1 MLMKPIKQ
9 PNSKQ
14 PNKFQAFANKLGPL
28 VYNGLI
34 KRGYTKRS
42 TYDNVMSQ
50 LAFESTYGTSP
61 LALRAHNYGG
71 YGYNG
76 KDYNVYKDDAAF
88 IDAYLNDMA
97 GKYKKALN
105 ADTVADYAKELK
117 RIGYFE
123 APLDQ
128 YTKNLIGMQS
138 VRKAAAVHYGQPI
151 VQQKPALAA
160 VQLPKNFVPQ
170 ETAQTIEESA
180 QNAFKQPVLPP
191 VGRGPEPEVEVPQE
205 QSSPFIF
212 QHSIDLPP
220 IEQTMGA
227 LLNDQPLVNT
237 PGFKNGKDSEY
248 YSYMDKL
255 AQRMSKEWNMSEDE
269 ALTQMLNDN
278 TYNYKA
284 FYDNNKKMAIKSLS
298 DPSGTHFNDV
308 GKTMYHPT
316 FSNESIY
323 SGKVSDYNPL
333 GLIGG
338 QWVGYNKYIPS
349 ADQLN
354 RYFNYNRTRSYMNN
368 NGDRGVKIVMPKHKK
383 VNLPGYKGG
392 KDDESL
398 RYFARGAQ
406 NAGLVGQDQSGNNYN
421 VDWDTVQRRGNKI
434 YAVVSNGKNKGL
446 SDITQAT
453 TNIGQYESPFIL
465 DDVLVTAPKLQKST
479 SKQKEIDTSNIQPR
493 MLQNTSS
500 PTYAKDQAKAKT
512 GDIDKVVLGTLG
524 LGLAPIA
531 AQAAPAALAPGGAFW
546 SNPMTQ
552 GIAASSLGAQ
562 AVNTASNAIM
572 HKDWSTA
579 MSDAIQNSTGY
590 RPSEYITE
598 FTNPGTWLGMGG
610 AKLDISGNP
619 IQQIKDIYQLG
630 KAASDYPV
638 RYIQNKINL
647 NKIGN
652 KLIQRIDNTNL
663 PNEIINDAS
672 KQYSTESKDVLYD
685 TILNMPNYSG
695 TDGKFNTNYT
705 QAPKLSR
712 PITDRQVQAF
722 NGDFDLI
729 DKDGNINMRAAVRL
743 NRKLKD
749 NGIFYKRKFNKDTI
763 IDDFKKAYEM
773 SKQFPIP
780 DDSTRKQFVEAS
792 VIGSLFGVNKHN
804 NINIDLPKD
813 DFKYIFNNEFDNNV
827 IEAAFQENGLGI
839 INKSP
844 LERAVYL
851 TRNAD
856 SDYNSTIF
864 KYPFL
869 HYPSKDGIK
878 PLNVSDDIPLRQQL
892 RDYINPYLR
901 TNGMDPIPLDSDYN
915 TASKILDDRINQR
928 SRFLRGVMDYKGNVR
943 VKDEYYHLLD
953 DNVNSEYGDNSVK
966 SRLEYAATHI
976 PTVATNG
983 GRVGLYE
990 EFSNPK
996 NGASDKVNDGLYI
1009 SSSKNIA
1016 DNFSAPRRF
1025 DPDDSA
1031 IFTLQIP
1038 TSHRDEPNLIKR
1050 LALSDFDVYNN
1061 NSQYGGGSI
1070 GVKNMYYDPFRLQ
1083 TGKSLDSV
1091 LKQKA
1096 KEIGIPLV
1104 QRNEEIFD
1112 FDLNPE
1118 LGYFTKGHYNQ
1129 VKPLIDADNILK
1141 DKGINFRIL
1150 SDKFYNDK
1158 GLSVQNYKSRK
1169 ALAEDIDYVNKLVD
1183 DLHYV
1188 DPFTKKTVRLESYD
1202 DSRFI
1207 GILNQFITSKD
1218 NSIRKFG
1225 FMIRDAI
1232 LKKDF
1237 DKYEQLISS
1246 KKMFDSIINEKLK
1259 TLKTTYK
1266 VSDQIKRFKKDPA
1279 VLKQIMDEY
1288 GAIPRYQM
1296 DGFGEHDLFL
1306 NNGKTSAKSKI
1317 ASEGYLLGK
1326 RGEKVVDVEDV
1337 QYIHKGISRREIQQR
1352 NNGNIDRQD
1361 QTENLSM
1368 KNLRNVILPVLGLG
1382 ALKKK
1387 NKK

>member
-9 PNSKQ
+9 PSSKQ

-76 KDYNVYKDDAAF
+76 KDYNVYKNDAAF

-151 VQQKPALAA
+151 VQQKPALMA
-160 VQLPKNFVPQ
+160 VQLPKTFVPQ
-170 ETAQTIEESA
+170 ETAQTMKESA

-191 VGRGPEPEVEVPQE
+191 VGRGPEPEIEVPQE
-205 QSSPFIF
+205 QTSPFIF

-220 IEQTMGA
+220 IEQAMGA
-227 LLNDQPLVNT
+227 LLNDQP
-237 PGFKNGKDSEY
+237 
-248 YSYMDKL
+248 M
-255 AQRMSKEWNMSEDE
+255 
-269 ALTQMLNDN
+269 
-278 TYNYKA
+278 
-284 FYDNNKKMAIKSLS
+284 
-298 DPSGTHFNDV
+298 
-308 GKTMYHPT
+308 
-316 FSNESIY
+316 
-323 SGKVSDYNPL
+323 
-333 GLIGG
+333 
-338 QWVGYNKYIPS
+338 
-349 ADQLN
+349 
-354 RYFNYNRTRSYMNN
+354 
-368 NGDRGVKIVMPKHKK
+368 

-398 RYFARGAQ
+398 RYFAKGAK
-406 NAGLVGQDQSGNNYN
+406 NAGFVGQDQSGNNYN

-453 TNIGQYESPFIL
+453 TDVGQYESPFIL
-465 DDVLVTAPKLQKST
+465 DDVLVTAPRLQKNT
-479 SKQKEIDTSNIQPR
+479 SKPKGIDTSNVQPR

-512 GDIDKVVLGTLG
+512 GDIDKVMLGTLG
-524 LGLAPIA
+524 LGIAPIA

-562 AVNTASNAIM
+562 AVNTASNAVM

-598 FTNPGTWLGMGG
+598 FTNPGAWLGMGG
-610 AKLDISGNP
+610 AKLNISGNP

-672 KQYSTESKDVLYD
+672 KQYSTESKDVLDD

-722 NGDFDLI
+722 NGDFNLTDNN
-729 DKDGNINMRAAVRL
+729 GNLNMRALVRL
-743 NRKLKD
+743 NKKLKD
-749 NGIFYKRKFNKDTI
+749 NGIFYKKQFNKDDI
-763 IDDFKKAYEM
+763 VDDFKKAYEM

-780 DDSTRKQFVEAS
+780 DESTRKQFVEAS
-792 VIGSLFGVNKHN
+792 VLGSLFGQNKYN
-804 NINIDLPKD
+804 NRNIGLPKIDFKD
-813 DFKYIFNNEFDNNV
+813 DFKEIFKNEFNDNV
-827 IEAAFQENGLGI
+827 IEAAFQQDGNGI

-851 TRNAD
+851 IRKAEN
-856 SDYNSTIF
+856 DYNNTIF
-864 KYPFL
+864 KYPYL
-869 HYPSKDGIK
+869 HYPSKDLIK
-878 PLNVSDDIPLRQQL
+878 PLNVSDYIPLRQQL
-892 RDYINPYLR
+892 RDHINPYLR

-928 SRFLRGVMDYKGNVR
+928 SRFLRGVMDYKGNAR

-976 PTVATNG
+976 PTVATDG

-996 NGASDKVNDGLYI
+996 NGASYKVNDGLYI

-1118 LGYFTKGHYNQ
+1118 LGYFTEDHYNQ

-1188 DPFTKKTVRLESYD
+1188 DPFTKKTVRLESYND
-1202 DSRFI
+1202 PRFI

-1225 FMIRDAI
+1225 FMIRDAV

-1288 GAIPRYQM
+1288 GVIPRYQM

-1326 RGEKVVDVEDV
+1326 RGEKVVDVEDA

>member
-9 PNSKQ
+9 PSSKQ

-76 KDYNVYKDDAAF
+76 KDYNVYKNDAAF

-128 YTKNLIGMQS
+128 YTKNLAGMQS

-151 VQQKPALAA
+151 VQQKPALMA
-160 VQLPKNFVPQ
+160 VQQPKTFIPQ
-170 ETAQTIEESA
+170 ETAQAIEESA

-191 VGRGPEPEVEVPQE
+191 VGRGPQPQVEVPQ
-205 QSSPFIF
+205 QQGSPFIF
-212 QHSIDLPP
+212 EHSIDLPP

-227 LLNDQPLVNT
+227 VLNDQP
-237 PGFKNGKDSEY
+237 
-248 YSYMDKL
+248 M
-255 AQRMSKEWNMSEDE
+255 
-269 ALTQMLNDN
+269 
-278 TYNYKA
+278 
-284 FYDNNKKMAIKSLS
+284 
-298 DPSGTHFNDV
+298 
-308 GKTMYHPT
+308 
-316 FSNESIY
+316 
-323 SGKVSDYNPL
+323 
-333 GLIGG
+333 
-338 QWVGYNKYIPS
+338 
-349 ADQLN
+349 
-354 RYFNYNRTRSYMNN
+354 
-368 NGDRGVKIVMPKHKK
+368 

-398 RYFARGAQ
+398 RYFAKGAK
-406 NAGLVGQDQSGNNYN
+406 NAGFIGQDQSGNNYN

-453 TNIGQYESPFIL
+453 TDVGQYESPFIL
-465 DDVLVTAPKLQKST
+465 DDVLVTAPRLQKNT
-479 SKQKEIDTSNIQPR
+479 SKPKGIDTSNVQPR

-512 GDIDKVVLGTLG
+512 GDIDKVMLGTLG
-524 LGLAPIA
+524 LGIAPIA

-546 SNPMTQ
+546 SSPITQ

-562 AVNTASNAIM
+562 AVNTASNVVM

-598 FTNPGTWLGMGG
+598 FTNPGAWLGMGG
-610 AKLDISGNP
+610 AKLNISGNP
-619 IQQIKDIYQLG
+619 IQQIKDIYNLG
-630 KAASDYPV
+630 KAASNYTGKYV
-638 RYIQNKINL
+638 QNKINL
-647 NKIGN
+647 NKVGN
-652 KLIQRIDNTNL
+652 KLMQNIDNTTL
-663 PNEIINDAS
+663 PNEFINDAS
-672 KQYSTESKDVLYD
+672 KQYSTESKD
-685 TILNMPNYSG
+685 ILDDAISNIPNYSG
-695 TDGKFNTNYT
+695 SDGKFNTNYT

-712 PITDRQVQAF
+712 SITDRQVQAF
-722 NGDFDLI
+722 NGDFNLTDNN
-729 DKDGNINMRAAVRL
+729 GNLNMRALVRL
-743 NRKLKD
+743 NKKLKD
-749 NGIFYKRKFNKDTI
+749 NGIFYKKQFNKDDI
-763 IDDFKKAYEM
+763 VDDFKKAYEM

-792 VIGSLFGVNKHN
+792 VLGSLFGQNKYN
-804 NINIDLPKD
+804 NRNISLPKIDFKD
-813 DFKYIFNNEFDNNV
+813 DFKEIFKNEFNDNV
-827 IEAAFQENGLGI
+827 IEAAFQQDGNGI

-851 TRNAD
+851 TRHANN
-856 SDYNSTIF
+856 DYNNTIF
-864 KYPFL
+864 KYPYL
-869 HYPSKDGIK
+869 HYPSKDGVK
-878 PLNVSDDIPLRQQL
+878 PLIVSDNIPLRKQL
-892 RDYINPYLR
+892 RDHINPYLR
-901 TNGMDPIPLDSDYN
+901 TNGMEAIPLDSDYD
-915 TASKILDDRINQR
+915 TASKMLDDRINQR
-928 SRFLRGVMDYKGNVR
+928 SRFLRGVIDYKGNVR
-943 VKDEYYHLLD
+943 VGDEYQQLLD
-953 DNVNSEYGDNSVK
+953 DKVISQYGDNDVK

-976 PTVATNG
+976 PPVATNG

-990 EFSNPK
+990 EYMNPK
-996 NGASDKVNDGLYI
+996 NGANSKINDGLYI

-1016 DNFSAPRRF
+1016 DNFSAPRVS

-1038 TSHRDEPNLIKR
+1038 TGHRDEPNLIKR

-1061 NSQYGGGSI
+1061 YGMNKGGSI

-1096 KEIGIPLV
+1096 QEAGIPLV
-1104 QRNEEIFD
+1104 ERNEEMFD

-1118 LGYFTKGHYNQ
+1118 LGYFTKGHYDQ
-1129 VKPLIDADNILK
+1129 VKPLIDADNMLK

-1169 ALAEDIDYVNKLVD
+1169 ALAEDINYVNKLVD

-1188 DPFTKKTVRLESYD
+1188 DPFTKKTVRLENYND
-1202 DSRFI
+1202 PKFI

-1218 NSIRKFG
+1218 NSVKKFG
-1225 FMIRDAI
+1225 HAIKDAI

-1237 DKYEQLISS
+1237 DKYKQLISS
-1246 KKMFDSIINEKLK
+1246 KKMFDSIINEKLG

-1266 VSDQIKRFKKDPA
+1266 VSDKFKRLKNDPD
-1279 VLKQIMDEY
+1279 VLKQIMDQY

-1306 NNGKTSAKSKI
+1306 NNGKTSAKSNI

-1326 RGEKVVDVEDV
+1326 RGQKVVDVEDV
-1337 QYIHKGISRREIQQR
+1337 QYIHKGVSRKQIQQR

-1368 KNLRNVILPVLGLG
+1368 KNLRNIILPVLGLG

>member
-9 PNSKQ
+9 PSSKQ

-76 KDYNVYKDDAAF
+76 KDYNVYKNDAAF

-128 YTKNLIGMQS
+128 YTKNLAGMQS

-151 VQQKPALAA
+151 VQQKPALMA
-160 VQLPKNFVPQ
+160 VQQPKTFIPQ
-170 ETAQTIEESA
+170 ETAQAIEESA

-191 VGRGPEPEVEVPQE
+191 VGRGPQQQVEVPQ
-205 QSSPFIF
+205 QQGSPFIF
-212 QHSIDLPP
+212 EHSMDLPT

-227 LLNDQPLVNT
+227 VLNDQP
-237 PGFKNGKDSEY
+237 
-248 YSYMDKL
+248 
-255 AQRMSKEWNMSEDE
+255 
-269 ALTQMLNDN
+269 
-278 TYNYKA
+278 
-284 FYDNNKKMAIKSLS
+284 I
-298 DPSGTHFNDV
+298 
-308 GKTMYHPT
+308 
-316 FSNESIY
+316 
-323 SGKVSDYNPL
+323 
-333 GLIGG
+333 
-338 QWVGYNKYIPS
+338 
-349 ADQLN
+349 
-354 RYFNYNRTRSYMNN
+354 
-368 NGDRGVKIVMPKHKK
+368 

-398 RYFARGAQ
+398 RYFAKGAK
-406 NAGLVGQDQSGNNYN
+406 NAGFIGQDQSGNNYN
-421 VDWDTVQRRGNKI
+421 IDWDTVQRRGNKI

-453 TNIGQYESPFIL
+453 TDVGQYESPFIL
-465 DDVLVTAPKLQKST
+465 DDVLVTAPRLQKNT
-479 SKQKEIDTSNIQPR
+479 SKPKGIDTSNVQPR

-512 GDIDKVVLGTLG
+512 GDIDKVMLGTLG

-546 SNPMTQ
+546 SSPITQ

-562 AVNTASNAIM
+562 AVNTASNAVM

-590 RPSEYITE
+590 RPSEYLTE
-598 FTNPGTWLGMGG
+598 FTNPGAWLGMGG
-610 AKLDISGNP
+610 AKLNISGNP
-619 IQQIKDIYQLG
+619 IQQIKDIYNLG
-630 KAASDYPV
+630 KAASNYTGKYV
-638 RYIQNKINL
+638 QNKINL
-647 NKIGN
+647 NKVGN
-652 KLIQRIDNTNL
+652 KLMQNIDNTTL
-663 PNEIINDAS
+663 PNELINDAS
-672 KQYSTESKDVLYD
+672 KQYSAESKDILDD
-685 TILNMPNYSG
+685 TISNIPNYSG
-695 TDGKFNTNYT
+695 SDGKFNTNYT

-722 NGDFDLI
+722 NGDFNLI
-729 DKDGNINMRAAVRL
+729 DNNGNLNMRALVRL
-743 NRKLKD
+743 NKKLKD
-749 NGIFYKRKFNKDTI
+749 NGIFYKKQFNKDDI
-763 IDDFKKAYEM
+763 VDDFKKAYEM

-780 DDSTRKQFVEAS
+780 DKSTRKQFVEAS
-792 VIGSLFGVNKHN
+792 VLESLFGQNKYN
-804 NINIDLPKD
+804 SRNIRLPKIDFKD
-813 DFKYIFNNEFDNNV
+813 DFKEIFNNEFDDNV
-827 IEAAFQENGLGI
+827 IEAAFQQDGDGI

-851 TRNAD
+851 TRHANN
-856 SDYNSTIF
+856 DYNNTIF
-864 KYPFL
+864 KYPYL
-869 HYPSKDGIK
+869 HYPSKDGVK
-878 PLNVSDDIPLRQQL
+878 PLIVSDNIPLRKQL
-892 RDYINPYLR
+892 RDHINPYLR
-901 TNGMDPIPLDSDYN
+901 TNGMEAIPLDSDYD
-915 TASKILDDRINQR
+915 TASKMLDDRINQR
-928 SRFLRGVMDYKGNVR
+928 SRFLRGVIDYKGNAR
-943 VKDEYYHLLD
+943 VGDEYQQLLD
-953 DNVNSEYGDNSVK
+953 DKVISQYGDNDVK

-976 PTVATNG
+976 PPVATNG

-990 EFSNPK
+990 EYINPK
-996 NGASDKVNDGLYI
+996 NGANSKVNDGLYI
-1009 SSSKNIA
+1009 SSSKHIA
-1016 DNFSAPRRF
+1016 DNFSAPRGS

-1038 TSHRDEPNLIKR
+1038 TGHRDEPNLIKR

-1061 NSQYGGGSI
+1061 YGMNKGGSI

-1091 LKQKA
+1091 LKHKA
-1096 KEIGIPLV
+1096 QEAGIPLV
-1104 QRNEEIFD
+1104 ERNEEMFD

-1118 LGYFTKGHYNQ
+1118 LGYFTKDHYDQ

-1188 DPFTKKTVRLESYD
+1188 DPFTKKTVRLESYND
-1202 DSRFI
+1202 PRFI

-1225 FMIRDAI
+1225 FMIRDAV

-1246 KKMFDSIINEKLK
+1246 KKMFDSIINEKLG

-1266 VSDQIKRFKKDPA
+1266 VSDKFKRLKNDPA
-1279 VLKQIMDEY
+1279 VLKQIMDQY

-1306 NNGKTSAKSKI
+1306 NNGKTSAKSNI

-1326 RGEKVVDVEDV
+1326 RGQKVVDVEDV
-1337 QYIHKGISRREIQQR
+1337 QYIHKGVSRKQIQQR

>member
-9 PNSKQ
+9 PSSKQ

-28 VYNGLI
+28 VYNGLV

-76 KDYNVYKDDAAF
+76 KDYNVYKNDAAF

-151 VQQKPALAA
+151 VQQKPALMA
-160 VQLPKNFVPQ
+160 VQLPKTFVPQ

-191 VGRGPEPEVEVPQE
+191 VGRGPEPEIEVPQE
-205 QSSPFIF
+205 QTSPFIF

-220 IEQTMGA
+220 IEQAMGA
-227 LLNDQPLVNT
+227 LLNDQP
-237 PGFKNGKDSEY
+237 
-248 YSYMDKL
+248 M
-255 AQRMSKEWNMSEDE
+255 
-269 ALTQMLNDN
+269 
-278 TYNYKA
+278 
-284 FYDNNKKMAIKSLS
+284 
-298 DPSGTHFNDV
+298 
-308 GKTMYHPT
+308 
-316 FSNESIY
+316 
-323 SGKVSDYNPL
+323 
-333 GLIGG
+333 
-338 QWVGYNKYIPS
+338 
-349 ADQLN
+349 
-354 RYFNYNRTRSYMNN
+354 
-368 NGDRGVKIVMPKHKK
+368 

-398 RYFARGAQ
+398 RYFAKGAK
-406 NAGLVGQDQSGNNYN
+406 NAGFVGQDQSGNNYN

-453 TNIGQYESPFIL
+453 TDVGQYESPFIL
-465 DDVLVTAPKLQKST
+465 DDVLVTAPRLQKNT
-479 SKQKEIDTSNIQPR
+479 SKPKRIDTSNVQPR

-512 GDIDKVVLGTLG
+512 GDIDKVMLGTLG
-524 LGLAPIA
+524 LGIAPIA

-562 AVNTASNAIM
+562 AVNTASNAVM

-598 FTNPGTWLGMGG
+598 FTNPGAWLGMGG
-610 AKLDISGNP
+610 AKLNISGNP
-619 IQQIKDIYQLG
+619 IQQVKDIYQLG
-630 KAASDYPV
+630 KVASDYPV

-672 KQYSTESKDVLYD
+672 KQYSTESKDVLDD

-722 NGDFDLI
+722 NGDFNLTDNN
-729 DKDGNINMRAAVRL
+729 GNLNMRALVRL
-743 NRKLKD
+743 NKKLKD
-749 NGIFYKRKFNKDTI
+749 NGIFYKKQFNKDDI
-763 IDDFKKAYEM
+763 VDDFKKAYEM

-780 DDSTRKQFVEAS
+780 DESTRKQFVEAS
-792 VIGSLFGVNKHN
+792 VLGSLFGQNKYN
-804 NINIDLPKD
+804 NRNISLPKIDFKD
-813 DFKYIFNNEFDNNV
+813 DFKEIFKNEFNDNV
-827 IEAAFQENGLGI
+827 IEAAFQQDGNGI

-851 TRNAD
+851 TRKAEN
-856 SDYNSTIF
+856 DYNNTIF
-864 KYPFL
+864 KYPYL

-892 RDYINPYLR
+892 RDHINPYLR

-915 TASKILDDRINQR
+915 TASKILDDMINQR
-928 SRFLRGVMDYKGNVR
+928 SRFLRGVMDYKGNAR

-976 PTVATNG
+976 PTVATDG

-1083 TGKSLDSV
+1083 TGKSLDSI

-1112 FDLNPE
+1112 FNLNPE
-1118 LGYFTKGHYNQ
+1118 LGYFTEGHYNQ

-1188 DPFTKKTVRLESYD
+1188 DPFTKKTVRLESYND
-1202 DSRFI
+1202 PRFI

-1225 FMIRDAI
+1225 FMIRDAV

-1352 NNGNIDRQD
+1352 NNSNIDRQY

>member
-9 PNSKQ
+9 PSSKQ

-76 KDYNVYKDDAAF
+76 KDYNVYKNDAAF

-128 YTKNLIGMQS
+128 YTKNLAGMQS

-151 VQQKPALAA
+151 VQQKPALMA
-160 VQLPKNFVPQ
+160 VQQPKTFIPQ
-170 ETAQTIEESA
+170 ETAQAIEESA

-191 VGRGPEPEVEVPQE
+191 VGRGPQPQVEVPQ
-205 QSSPFIF
+205 QQGSPFIF
-212 QHSIDLPP
+212 EHSIDLPP

-227 LLNDQPLVNT
+227 VLNDQP
-237 PGFKNGKDSEY
+237 
-248 YSYMDKL
+248 M
-255 AQRMSKEWNMSEDE
+255 
-269 ALTQMLNDN
+269 
-278 TYNYKA
+278 
-284 FYDNNKKMAIKSLS
+284 
-298 DPSGTHFNDV
+298 
-308 GKTMYHPT
+308 
-316 FSNESIY
+316 
-323 SGKVSDYNPL
+323 
-333 GLIGG
+333 
-338 QWVGYNKYIPS
+338 
-349 ADQLN
+349 
-354 RYFNYNRTRSYMNN
+354 
-368 NGDRGVKIVMPKHKK
+368 

-398 RYFARGAQ
+398 RYFAKGAK
-406 NAGLVGQDQSGNNYN
+406 NAGFVGQDQSGNNYK

-453 TNIGQYESPFIL
+453 TDVGQYESPFIL
-465 DDVLVTAPKLQKST
+465 DDVLVTAPRLQKNT
-479 SKQKEIDTSNIQPR
+479 YKPKGIDTSNVQPR

-512 GDIDKVVLGTLG
+512 GDIDKVMLGTLG

-531 AQAAPAALAPGGAFW
+531 AQAAPVALAPGGAFW
-546 SNPMTQ
+546 SSPITQ

-562 AVNTASNAIM
+562 AVNTASNAVM

-590 RPSEYITE
+590 RPSEYLTE
-598 FTNPGTWLGMGG
+598 FTNPGAWLGMGG
-610 AKLDISGNP
+610 AKLNISGNP
-619 IQQIKDIYQLG
+619 IQQIKDIYNLG
-630 KAASDYPV
+630 KAASNYTGK
-638 RYIQNKINL
+638 YIQNKINL
-647 NKIGN
+647 NKVGN
-652 KLIQRIDNTNL
+652 KLMQNIDNTTL
-663 PNEIINDAS
+663 PNELINDAS
-672 KQYSTESKDVLYD
+672 KQYSTESKDILDD
-685 TILNMPNYSG
+685 TISNIPNYSG
-695 TDGKFNTNYT
+695 SDGKFNTNYT

-712 PITDRQVQAF
+712 PITDRQVQTF
-722 NGDFDLI
+722 NGDFNLI
-729 DKDGNINMRAAVRL
+729 DNNGNLNMRALVRL
-743 NRKLKD
+743 NKKLKD
-749 NGIFYKRKFNKDTI
+749 NGIFYKKQFNKDDI
-763 IDDFKKAYEM
+763 VDDFKKAYEM

-792 VIGSLFGVNKHN
+792 VLGSLFGQNKYN
-804 NINIDLPKD
+804 NRNISLPKIDFKD
-813 DFKYIFNNEFDNNV
+813 DFKEIFKNEFNDNV
-827 IEAAFQENGLGI
+827 IEAAFQQDGDGI

-851 TRNAD
+851 TRHANN
-856 SDYNSTIF
+856 DYNNTIF
-864 KYPFL
+864 KYPYL
-869 HYPSKDGIK
+869 HYPSKDGVK
-878 PLNVSDDIPLRQQL
+878 PLIVSDNIPLRKQL
-892 RDYINPYLR
+892 RDHINPYLR
-901 TNGMDPIPLDSDYN
+901 TNGMEAIPLDSDYD
-915 TASKILDDRINQR
+915 TASKMLDDRINQR
-928 SRFLRGVMDYKGNVR
+928 SRFLRGVIDYKGNAR
-943 VKDEYYHLLD
+943 VEDKYQQLLD
-953 DNVNSEYGDNSVK
+953 DKVISQYGDNDVK

-976 PTVATNG
+976 PPVETNG

-990 EFSNPK
+990 EYMNPK
-996 NGASDKVNDGLYI
+996 NGANSKVNDGLYI
-1009 SSSKNIA
+1009 SSSKHIA
-1016 DNFSAPRRF
+1016 DNFSAPRGS

-1038 TSHRDEPNLIKR
+1038 TGHRDEPNLIKR

-1061 NSQYGGGSI
+1061 YGMNKGGSI

-1096 KEIGIPLV
+1096 QEAGIPLV
-1104 QRNEEIFD
+1104 ERNEEMFD

-1118 LGYFTKGHYNQ
+1118 LGYFTKGHYDQ

-1188 DPFTKKTVRLESYD
+1188 DPFTKKTVRLESYND
-1202 DSRFI
+1202 PRFI

-1225 FMIRDAI
+1225 FMIRDAV

-1246 KKMFDSIINEKLK
+1246 KKMFDSIINEKLG

-1266 VSDQIKRFKKDPA
+1266 VSDKFKRLKNDPA
-1279 VLKQIMDEY
+1279 VLKQIMDQY

-1306 NNGKTSAKSKI
+1306 NNGKTSAKSNI

-1326 RGEKVVDVEDV
+1326 RGQKVVDVEDV
-1337 QYIHKGISRREIQQR
+1337 QHIHKGVSRKEIQQR

>member
-9 PNSKQ
+9 PSSKQ

-76 KDYNVYKDDAAF
+76 KDYNVYKNDAAF

-128 YTKNLIGMQS
+128 YTKNLAGMQS

-151 VQQKPALAA
+151 VQQKPALMA
-160 VQLPKNFVPQ
+160 VQQPKTFIPQ
-170 ETAQTIEESA
+170 ETAQAIEESA

-191 VGRGPEPEVEVPQE
+191 VGRGPQPQVEVPQ
-205 QSSPFIF
+205 QQGSPFIF
-212 QHSIDLPP
+212 EHSIDLPP
-220 IEQTMGA
+220 IEQTIGVV
-227 LLNDQPLVNT
+227 LNDQ
-237 PGFKNGKDSEY
+237 S
-248 YSYMDKL
+248 M
-255 AQRMSKEWNMSEDE
+255 
-269 ALTQMLNDN
+269 
-278 TYNYKA
+278 
-284 FYDNNKKMAIKSLS
+284 
-298 DPSGTHFNDV
+298 
-308 GKTMYHPT
+308 
-316 FSNESIY
+316 
-323 SGKVSDYNPL
+323 
-333 GLIGG
+333 
-338 QWVGYNKYIPS
+338 
-349 ADQLN
+349 
-354 RYFNYNRTRSYMNN
+354 
-368 NGDRGVKIVMPKHKK
+368 
-383 VNLPGYKGG
+383 VNLPGYKLG

-398 RYFARGAQ
+398 RYFAKGAK
-406 NAGLVGQDQSGNNYN
+406 NAGFVGQDQSGNNYN

-434 YAVVSNGKNKGL
+434 YAVVSDGKNKGL

-453 TNIGQYESPFIL
+453 TNVGQYESPFIL
-465 DDVLVTAPKLQKST
+465 DDVLVTAPRLQKNT
-479 SKQKEIDTSNIQPR
+479 SKPKLIDTSNVQPR

-512 GDIDKVVLGTLG
+512 GDIDKVMLGTLG

-546 SNPMTQ
+546 SSPITQ

-562 AVNTASNAIM
+562 AVNTASNAVM

-590 RPSEYITE
+590 RPSEYLTE
-598 FTNPGTWLGMGG
+598 FTNPGAWLGMGG
-610 AKLDISGNP
+610 AKLNISGNP
-619 IQQIKDIYQLG
+619 IQQIKDIYNLG
-630 KAASDYPV
+630 KAASNYTGKYV
-638 RYIQNKINL
+638 QNKINL
-647 NKIGN
+647 NKVGN
-652 KLIQRIDNTNL
+652 KLMQNIDNTTL
-663 PNEIINDAS
+663 PNELINDAS
-672 KQYSTESKDVLYD
+672 KQYSTESKDILD
-685 TILNMPNYSG
+685 DAILNTPNYSG
-695 TDGKFNTNYT
+695 SDGKFNTSYT

-722 NGDFDLI
+722 NGDFNLI
-729 DKDGNINMRAAVRL
+729 DNNGNLNMRALVRL
-743 NRKLKD
+743 NKKLKD
-749 NGIFYKRKFNKDTI
+749 NGIFYKKQFNKDDI
-763 IDDFKKAYEM
+763 VYDFKKAYEM

-780 DDSTRKQFVEAS
+780 DGSTRKQFVQAS
-792 VIGSLFGVNKHN
+792 VLGSLFGENKYN
-804 NINIDLPKD
+804 ALNISLPKIDFKD
-813 DFKYIFNNEFDNNV
+813 DFKEIFKNEFNDNV
-827 IEAAFQENGLGI
+827 IEAAFQQDGDGI

-851 TRNAD
+851 TRHAD
-856 SDYNSTIF
+856 NDYNNTIF
-864 KYPFL
+864 KYPYL
-869 HYPSKDGIK
+869 HYPSKDGVK
-878 PLNVSDDIPLRQQL
+878 PLNISDYIPLRKQL
-892 RDYINPYLR
+892 RDHINPYLR
-901 TNGMDPIPLDSDYN
+901 TNGMEAIPLDSDYD
-915 TASKILDDRINQR
+915 TASKMLDDRINQR
-928 SRFLRGVMDYKGNVR
+928 SRFLRGVIDYKGNAR
-943 VKDEYYHLLD
+943 VGDKYQQLLD
-953 DNVNSEYGDNSVK
+953 DKVISQYGDNDVK

-976 PTVATNG
+976 PPVATNG

-990 EFSNPK
+990 EYMNPK
-996 NGASDKVNDGLYI
+996 NGANSKVNDGLYI
-1009 SSSKNIA
+1009 SSSKHIA
-1016 DNFSAPRRF
+1016 DNFSAPRGS

-1038 TSHRDEPNLIKR
+1038 TGHRDEPNLIKR
-1050 LALSDFDVYNN
+1050 LALSDFDAYNN
-1061 NSQYGGGSI
+1061 YGMNKGGSI

-1096 KEIGIPLV
+1096 QEAGIPLV
-1104 QRNEEIFD
+1104 ERNEEMFD

-1118 LGYFTKGHYNQ
+1118 LGYFTKGHYDQ

-1169 ALAEDIDYVNKLVD
+1169 ALAEDINYVNKLVD
-1183 DLHYV
+1183 DLHFV
-1188 DPFTKKTVRLESYD
+1188 DPFTKETVRLESYND
-1202 DSRFI
+1202 PRFI

-1225 FMIRDAI
+1225 FMIRDAV

-1246 KKMFDSIINEKLK
+1246 KKMFDSIINEKLG

-1266 VSDQIKRFKKDPA
+1266 VSDKFKRLKNDPA
-1279 VLKQIMDEY
+1279 VLKQIMDQY

-1306 NNGKTSAKSKI
+1306 NNGKTSAKSNI

-1326 RGEKVVDVEDV
+1326 RGQKVVDVEDV
-1337 QYIHKGISRREIQQR
+1337 QYIHKGVSRKQIQQR

>member
-9 PNSKQ
+9 PSSKQ

-76 KDYNVYKDDAAF
+76 KDYNIYKNDAAF

-128 YTKNLIGMQS
+128 YTKNLAGMQS

-151 VQQKPALAA
+151 VQQKPTLMA
-160 VQLPKNFVPQ
+160 VQQPKTFIPQ
-170 ETAQTIEESA
+170 ETAQAIEESA

-191 VGRGPEPEVEVPQE
+191 VGRGPQPQVEVPQ
-205 QSSPFIF
+205 QQGSPFIF
-212 QHSIDLPP
+212 EHSMDLPP

-227 LLNDQPLVNT
+227 VLNDQP
-237 PGFKNGKDSEY
+237 
-248 YSYMDKL
+248 M
-255 AQRMSKEWNMSEDE
+255 
-269 ALTQMLNDN
+269 
-278 TYNYKA
+278 
-284 FYDNNKKMAIKSLS
+284 
-298 DPSGTHFNDV
+298 
-308 GKTMYHPT
+308 
-316 FSNESIY
+316 
-323 SGKVSDYNPL
+323 
-333 GLIGG
+333 
-338 QWVGYNKYIPS
+338 
-349 ADQLN
+349 
-354 RYFNYNRTRSYMNN
+354 
-368 NGDRGVKIVMPKHKK
+368 

-398 RYFARGAQ
+398 RYFAKGAK
-406 NAGLVGQDQSGNNYN
+406 NAGFVGQDQSGNNYN

-453 TNIGQYESPFIL
+453 TDVGQYESPFIL
-465 DDVLVTAPKLQKST
+465 DDVLVTAPRLQKNT
-479 SKQKEIDTSNIQPR
+479 SKPKGIDTSNVQPR

-500 PTYAKDQAKAKT
+500 PTYAKDQTKAKT
-512 GDIDKVVLGTLG
+512 GDIDKVMLGTLG

-546 SNPMTQ
+546 SSPITQ

-562 AVNTASNAIM
+562 AVNTASNAVM

-590 RPSEYITE
+590 RPSEYLTE
-598 FTNPGTWLGMGG
+598 FTNPGAWLGMGG
-610 AKLDISGNP
+610 AKLNISGNP
-619 IQQIKDIYQLG
+619 IQQIKDIYNLG
-630 KAASDYPV
+630 KAASNYTG
-638 RYIQNKINL
+638 RYVQNKINL
-647 NKIGN
+647 NKVGN
-652 KLIQRIDNTNL
+652 KLMQNIDNTTL
-663 PNEIINDAS
+663 PNEFINDAS
-672 KQYSTESKDVLYD
+672 KQYSTESKDILDD
-685 TILNMPNYSG
+685 TISNIPNYSG
-695 TDGKFNTNYT
+695 SDGKFNTNYT

-722 NGDFDLI
+722 NGDFNLTDNN
-729 DKDGNINMRAAVRL
+729 GNLNMRALVRL
-743 NRKLKD
+743 NKKLKD
-749 NGIFYKRKFNKDTI
+749 NGIFYKKQFNKDDI
-763 IDDFKKAYEM
+763 VDDFKKAYEM

-780 DDSTRKQFVEAS
+780 DESTRKQFVEAS
-792 VIGSLFGVNKHN
+792 VLGSLFGENKYN
-804 NINIDLPKD
+804 ARNIALPKIDFKD
-813 DFKYIFNNEFDNNV
+813 DFKEIFKNEFNDNV
-827 IEAAFQENGLGI
+827 IEAAFQQDGDGI

-851 TRNAD
+851 TRHAD
-856 SDYNSTIF
+856 NDYNNTIF
-864 KYPFL
+864 KYPYL
-869 HYPSKDGIK
+869 HYPSKDGVK
-878 PLNVSDDIPLRQQL
+878 PLIVSDNIPLRKQL
-892 RDYINPYLR
+892 RDHINPYLR
-901 TNGMDPIPLDSDYN
+901 TNGMEAIPLDSDYD
-915 TASKILDDRINQR
+915 TASKMLDDRINQR
-928 SRFLRGVMDYKGNVR
+928 SRFLRGVIDYKGNAR
-943 VKDEYYHLLD
+943 VGDKYQQLLD
-953 DNVNSEYGDNSVK
+953 DKVISQYGDNDVK

-976 PTVATNG
+976 PPVATNG

-990 EFSNPK
+990 EYMNPK
-996 NGASDKVNDGLYI
+996 NGANSKINDGLYI

-1016 DNFSAPRRF
+1016 DNFSAPRGS

-1038 TSHRDEPNLIKR
+1038 TGHRDEPNLIKR

-1061 NSQYGGGSI
+1061 YGMNKGGSI

-1091 LKQKA
+1091 LKQRA
-1096 KEIGIPLV
+1096 QEAGIPLV
-1104 QRNEEIFD
+1104 ERNEEMFD

-1118 LGYFTKGHYNQ
+1118 LGYFTKGHYDQ

-1183 DLHYV
+1183 DIHYV
-1188 DPFTKKTVRLESYD
+1188 DPFTKETVRLESYND
-1202 DSRFI
+1202 PRFI

-1225 FMIRDAI
+1225 FMIRDAV

-1237 DKYEQLISS
+1237 DKYEQLVSS
-1246 KKMFDSIINEKLK
+1246 KKMFDSIINEKLG

-1266 VSDQIKRFKKDPA
+1266 VSDKFKRLKNDPA
-1279 VLKQIMDEY
+1279 VLKQIMDQY

-1306 NNGKTSAKSKI
+1306 NNGKTSAKSNI

-1326 RGEKVVDVEDV
+1326 RGQKVVDVEDV
-1337 QYIHKGISRREIQQR
+1337 QHIHKGVSRKQIQQR

>member
-9 PNSKQ
+9 PSSKQ

-61 LALRAHNYGG
+61 LAIRAHNYGG

-76 KDYNVYKDDAAF
+76 KDYNVYKNDAAF

-128 YTKNLIGMQS
+128 YTKNLAGMQS
-138 VRKAAAVHYGQPI
+138 VRKAAAVHYSQPI
-151 VQQKPALAA
+151 VQQKPALMA
-160 VQLPKNFVPQ
+160 VQQPKTFIPQ
-170 ETAQTIEESA
+170 ETAQAIEESA

-191 VGRGPEPEVEVPQE
+191 VGRGPQPQVEVPQ
-205 QSSPFIF
+205 QQGSPFIF
-212 QHSIDLPP
+212 EHSMDLPP

-227 LLNDQPLVNT
+227 VLNDQP
-237 PGFKNGKDSEY
+237 
-248 YSYMDKL
+248 M
-255 AQRMSKEWNMSEDE
+255 
-269 ALTQMLNDN
+269 
-278 TYNYKA
+278 
-284 FYDNNKKMAIKSLS
+284 
-298 DPSGTHFNDV
+298 
-308 GKTMYHPT
+308 
-316 FSNESIY
+316 
-323 SGKVSDYNPL
+323 
-333 GLIGG
+333 
-338 QWVGYNKYIPS
+338 
-349 ADQLN
+349 
-354 RYFNYNRTRSYMNN
+354 
-368 NGDRGVKIVMPKHKK
+368 

-398 RYFARGAQ
+398 RYFAKGAK
-406 NAGLVGQDQSGNNYN
+406 NAGFVGQDQSGNNYN

-453 TNIGQYESPFIL
+453 TDVGQYESPFIL
-465 DDVLVTAPKLQKST
+465 DDVLVTAPRLQKNT
-479 SKQKEIDTSNIQPR
+479 SKPKGIDTSNVQPR

-512 GDIDKVVLGTLG
+512 GDIDKVMLGTLG

-546 SNPMTQ
+546 SSQITQ
-552 GIAASSLGAQ
+552 GVAASSLGAQ
-562 AVNTASNAIM
+562 AVNTASNAVM

-590 RPSEYITE
+590 RPSEYLTE
-598 FTNPGTWLGMGG
+598 FTNPGAWLGMGG
-610 AKLDISGNP
+610 AKLNISGNP
-619 IQQIKDIYQLG
+619 IQQIKDIYNLG
-630 KAASDYPV
+630 KAASNYTGKYV
-638 RYIQNKINL
+638 QNKINL
-647 NKIGN
+647 NKVGN
-652 KLIQRIDNTNL
+652 KLMQNIDNTTL
-663 PNEIINDAS
+663 PNEFINDAS
-672 KQYSTESKDVLYD
+672 KQYSTESKDILDD
-685 TILNMPNYSG
+685 TISNIPNYSG
-695 TDGKFNTNYT
+695 SDGKFNTNYT

-722 NGDFDLI
+722 NGDFNLTDNN
-729 DKDGNINMRAAVRL
+729 GNLNMRALVRL
-743 NRKLKD
+743 NKKLKD
-749 NGIFYKRKFNKDTI
+749 NGIFYKKQFNKDDI
-763 IDDFKKAYEM
+763 VDDFKKAYEM

-780 DDSTRKQFVEAS
+780 DGSTRKQFVQAS
-792 VIGSLFGVNKHN
+792 VLGSLFGENKYN
-804 NINIDLPKD
+804 ARNIALPKIDFKD
-813 DFKYIFNNEFDNNV
+813 DFKEIFKNEFNDNV
-827 IEAAFQENGLGI
+827 IEAAFQQDGDGI

-851 TRNAD
+851 TRHANN
-856 SDYNSTIF
+856 DYNNTIF
-864 KYPFL
+864 KYPYL
-869 HYPSKDGIK
+869 HYPSKDGVK
-878 PLNVSDDIPLRQQL
+878 PLIVSDNIPLRKQL
-892 RDYINPYLR
+892 RDHINPYLR
-901 TNGMDPIPLDSDYN
+901 TNGMEAIPLDSDYN
-915 TASKILDDRINQR
+915 TASKMLDDRINQR
-928 SRFLRGVMDYKGNVR
+928 SRFLRGVIDYKGNAR
-943 VKDEYYHLLD
+943 VGDKYQQLLD
-953 DNVNSEYGDNSVK
+953 DIVISQYGDNDVK

-976 PTVATNG
+976 PQVATNG

-990 EFSNPK
+990 EYMNPK
-996 NGASDKVNDGLYI
+996 NGANSKVNDGLYI
-1009 SSSKNIA
+1009 SSSKHIA
-1016 DNFSAPRRF
+1016 DNFSAPRGS

-1038 TSHRDEPNLIKR
+1038 TGHRDEPNLIKR

-1061 NSQYGGGSI
+1061 YGMNKGGSI

-1096 KEIGIPLV
+1096 QEAGIPLV
-1104 QRNEEIFD
+1104 ERNEEMFD

-1118 LGYFTKGHYNQ
+1118 LGYFTKGHYDQ

-1183 DLHYV
+1183 DLHFV
-1188 DPFTKKTVRLESYD
+1188 DHFTKKTVRLENYND
-1202 DSRFI
+1202 PRFI

-1218 NSIRKFG
+1218 NSVRKFG
-1225 FMIRDAI
+1225 YMIRDAV
-1232 LKKDF
+1232 LKNDF

-1246 KKMFDSIINEKLK
+1246 KKMFDSIINEKLG

-1266 VSDQIKRFKKDPA
+1266 VSDKFKRLKNDPA
-1279 VLKQIMDEY
+1279 VLKQIMDQY

-1306 NNGKTSAKSKI
+1306 NNGKTSAKSNI

-1326 RGEKVVDVEDV
+1326 RGQKVVDVEDV
-1337 QYIHKGISRREIQQR
+1337 QYIHKGVSRKQIQQR

>member
-9 PNSKQ
+9 PSSKQ

-76 KDYNVYKDDAAF
+76 KDYNVYKNDAAF

-151 VQQKPALAA
+151 VQQKPALMA
-160 VQLPKNFVPQ
+160 VQQPKTFIPQ
-170 ETAQTIEESA
+170 ETTQAIEESA

-191 VGRGPEPEVEVPQE
+191 VGRGPQPQVEVPQ
-205 QSSPFIF
+205 QQGSPFIF
-212 QHSIDLPP
+212 EHSMDLPP

-227 LLNDQPLVNT
+227 VLNDQP
-237 PGFKNGKDSEY
+237 
-248 YSYMDKL
+248 M
-255 AQRMSKEWNMSEDE
+255 
-269 ALTQMLNDN
+269 
-278 TYNYKA
+278 
-284 FYDNNKKMAIKSLS
+284 
-298 DPSGTHFNDV
+298 
-308 GKTMYHPT
+308 
-316 FSNESIY
+316 
-323 SGKVSDYNPL
+323 
-333 GLIGG
+333 
-338 QWVGYNKYIPS
+338 
-349 ADQLN
+349 
-354 RYFNYNRTRSYMNN
+354 
-368 NGDRGVKIVMPKHKK
+368 

-398 RYFARGAQ
+398 RYFAKGAK
-406 NAGLVGQDQSGNNYN
+406 NAGFVGQDQSGNNYN
-421 VDWDTVQRRGNKI
+421 IDWDTVQRRGNKI

-453 TNIGQYESPFIL
+453 TDVGQYESPFIL
-465 DDVLVTAPKLQKST
+465 DDVLVTAPRLQKNT
-479 SKQKEIDTSNIQPR
+479 SKPKGIDTSNVQPR

-512 GDIDKVVLGTLG
+512 GDIDKVMLGTLG

-546 SNPMTQ
+546 SSPITQ

-562 AVNTASNAIM
+562 AVNTASNVVM

-598 FTNPGTWLGMGG
+598 FTNPGAWLGMGG
-610 AKLDISGNP
+610 AKLNISGNP
-619 IQQIKDIYQLG
+619 IQQIKDIYNLG
-630 KAASDYPV
+630 KAASNYTG
-638 RYIQNKINL
+638 RYVQNKINL
-647 NKIGN
+647 NKVGN
-652 KLIQRIDNTNL
+652 KLMQNIDNTTL
-663 PNEIINDAS
+663 PNELINDAS
-672 KQYSTESKDVLYD
+672 KQYSTESKDILDD
-685 TILNMPNYSG
+685 TISNIPNYSG
-695 TDGKFNTNYT
+695 SDGKFNTNYT

-722 NGDFDLI
+722 NGDFNLTDNN
-729 DKDGNINMRAAVRL
+729 GNLNMRALVRL
-743 NRKLKD
+743 NKKLKD
-749 NGIFYKRKFNKDTI
+749 NGIFYKRQFNKDDI
-763 IDDFKKAYEM
+763 VDDFKKAYEM

-792 VIGSLFGVNKHN
+792 VLGSLLGVNKYN
-804 NINIDLPKD
+804 NININLPKD
-813 DFKYIFNNEFDNNV
+813 DFKYIFNNEFDDNV

-851 TRNAD
+851 TRRAD
-856 SDYNSTIF
+856 NDYNNTIF
-864 KYPFL
+864 KYPYL

-878 PLNVSDDIPLRQQL
+878 PLNVSDDIPLRKQL
-892 RDYINPYLR
+892 RDHINPYLR
-901 TNGMDPIPLDSDYN
+901 TNGMEAIPLDSDYD
-915 TASKILDDRINQR
+915 TASKMLDDRIKQR
-928 SRFLRGVMDYKGNVR
+928 SRFLRGVMDYNGNMR
-943 VKDEYYHLLD
+943 VEDEHQQLLD
-953 DNVNSEYGDNSVK
+953 DNVKSEYGDNSVK

-976 PTVATNG
+976 PPVMTKG
-983 GRVGLYE
+983 GRVGLYKYDGV
-990 EFSNPK
+990 SK
-996 NGASDKVNDGLYI
+996 NGAFHKDNDGLYI

-1016 DNFSAPRRF
+1016 DNFSAPREG

-1038 TSHRDEPNLIKR
+1038 TGHRDESNLIKR
-1050 LALSDFDVYNN
+1050 LALSDFDTYDNEYVDPRFI
-1061 NSQYGGGSI
+1061 GSI
-1070 GVKNMYYDPFRLQ
+1070 GTKNMYYDPFRLQ
-1083 TGKSLDSV
+1083 TGKSLGSIV
-1091 LKQKA
+1091 KQKA
-1096 KEIGIPLV
+1096 KEAGIPIV
-1104 QRNEEIFD
+1104 EKD
-1112 FDLNPE
+1112 VYDLNFDINPD
-1118 LGYFTKGHYNQ
+1118 LGYFNKDHYEEIEQ
-1129 VKPLIDADNILK
+1129 LVKADNLLK
-1141 DKGINFRIL
+1141 EKGINFRIL
-1150 SDKFYNDK
+1150 SDRFYNDN
-1158 GLSVQNYKSRK
+1158 GLTIQKYPERRE
-1169 ALAEDIDYVNKLVD
+1169 LAQQINFVNTLNNDKLI
-1183 DLHYV
+1183 
-1188 DPFTKKTVRLESYD
+1188 KTHF
-1202 DSRFI
+1202 DSIIKRNGGI
-1207 GILNQFITSKD
+1207 GDFEISQLLGDFLSSKD
-1218 NSIRKFG
+1218 NSVKKFG
-1225 FMIRDAI
+1225 HAIKDAI

-1237 DKYEQLISS
+1237 DKYKQLISS
-1246 KKMFDSIINEKLK
+1246 KKMFDSIINEKLGK
-1259 TLKTTYK
+1259 LKTKYK
-1266 VSDQIKRFKKDPA
+1266 VSREFRRFSKNPT

-1306 NNGKTSAKSKI
+1306 NNGKKSAKSKI

-1337 QYIHKGISRREIQQR
+1337 QHIHKGTSRREIQQR
-1352 NNGNIDRQD
+1352 NGGNVDRQD

>member
-9 PNSKQ
+9 PSSKQ

-76 KDYNVYKDDAAF
+76 KDYNVYKNDAAF

-128 YTKNLIGMQS
+128 YTKNLAGMQS

-151 VQQKPALAA
+151 VQQKPALMA
-160 VQLPKNFVPQ
+160 VQQPKTFIPQ
-170 ETAQTIEESA
+170 ETAQAIEESA

-191 VGRGPEPEVEVPQE
+191 VGRGPQPQSETPQE
-205 QSSPFIF
+205 QGSPFIF

-227 LLNDQPLVNT
+227 VLNDQP
-237 PGFKNGKDSEY
+237 
-248 YSYMDKL
+248 M
-255 AQRMSKEWNMSEDE
+255 
-269 ALTQMLNDN
+269 
-278 TYNYKA
+278 
-284 FYDNNKKMAIKSLS
+284 
-298 DPSGTHFNDV
+298 
-308 GKTMYHPT
+308 
-316 FSNESIY
+316 
-323 SGKVSDYNPL
+323 
-333 GLIGG
+333 
-338 QWVGYNKYIPS
+338 
-349 ADQLN
+349 
-354 RYFNYNRTRSYMNN
+354 
-368 NGDRGVKIVMPKHKK
+368 

-398 RYFARGAQ
+398 RYFAKGAK
-406 NAGLVGQDQSGNNYN
+406 NAGFVGQDQSGNNYN

-453 TNIGQYESPFIL
+453 TDVGQYESPFIL
-465 DDVLVTAPKLQKST
+465 DDVLVTAPRLQKNK
-479 SKQKEIDTSNIQPR
+479 SKLKGIDTSNVQPR

-512 GDIDKVVLGTLG
+512 GDIDNVMLGTLG

-531 AQAAPAALAPGGAFW
+531 AQAAPAALAPGGSFW
-546 SNPMTQ
+546 SSPITQ
-552 GIAASSLGAQ
+552 GIAASTLGAQ
-562 AVNTASNAIM
+562 AVNTASNAVM

-590 RPSEYITE
+590 RPSEYLTE
-598 FTNPGTWLGMGG
+598 FTNPGAWLGMGG
-610 AKLDISGNP
+610 AKLNISGNP
-619 IQQIKDIYQLG
+619 IQQIKDLYQLG
-630 KAASDYPV
+630 KAASDYTG
-638 RYIQNKINL
+638 RYVQNKINL
-647 NKIGN
+647 NKVGN
-652 KLIQRIDNTNL
+652 KLMQNIDNTTL
-663 PNEIINDAS
+663 PNEFINDAS
-672 KQYSTESKDVLYD
+672 KQYSTESKDVLDD

-695 TDGKFNTNYT
+695 SDGKFNTNQT
-705 QAPKLSR
+705 QVPKLSR

-729 DKDGNINMRAAVRL
+729 NKDGSINKRAAARL

-749 NGIFYKRKFNKDTI
+749 NGFDIKDSWLYGNI
-763 IDDFKKAYEM
+763 KPDLENVYNS

-780 DDSTRKQFVEAS
+780 DGSTRKQFVETALLNHIVNMNDKS
-792 VIGSLFGVNKHN
+792 GIKTLNKNSFKRIFG
-804 NINIDLPKD
+804 
-813 DFKYIFNNEFDNNV
+813 NEFSDDV
-827 IEAAFQENGLGI
+827 IDASQTYNDAGI

-851 TRNAD
+851 TRIAEGK
-856 SDYNSTIF
+856 DYNNTMY
-864 KYPFL
+864 KYPYL

-878 PLNVSDDIPLRQQL
+878 SLNVSDDIPLRQQL
-892 RDYINPYLR
+892 RDHINPYLR
-901 TNGMDPIPLDSDYN
+901 TNGMEAIPLDSDYD
-915 TASKILDDRINQR
+915 TASKMVDDRIKQR
-928 SRFLRGVMDYKGNVR
+928 SRFLRGVMDYKGNMR
-943 VKDEYYHLLD
+943 VEDEHQQLLD

-976 PTVATNG
+976 PPVMTRG

-990 EFSNPK
+990 GSGISP
-996 NGASDKVNDGLYI
+996 NGAHVKDNDGLYI

-1016 DNFSAPRRF
+1016 DNFSAPRKG

-1038 TSHRDEPNLIKR
+1038 TGHRDEPNLIKR
-1050 LALSDFDVYNN
+1050 LALSDFDTYD
-1061 NSQYGGGSI
+1061 NSEVNPYRI
-1070 GVKNMYYDPFRLQ
+1070 GAIGTKNMYYDPFRLQ
-1083 TGKSLDSV
+1083 TGKSLNSIV
-1091 LKQKA
+1091 KQKA
-1096 KEIGIPLV
+1096 EEAGIPV
-1104 QRNEEIFD
+1104 VEKD
-1112 FDLNPE
+1112 VYDLNFDINPD
-1118 LGYFTKGHYNQ
+1118 LGYFNKDHYDQ
-1129 VKPLIDADNILK
+1129 VKPLIDADNLLK
-1141 DKGINFRIL
+1141 EKGINFRIL
-1150 SDKFYNDK
+1150 SDKFYNDN
-1158 GLSVQNYKSRK
+1158 GLTIQKFPERRELAHQINFVNTLNNDENIETHFDSVVKRNGGLGDFEISQLLGDFLS
-1169 ALAEDIDYVNKLVD
+1169 
-1183 DLHYV
+1183 
-1188 DPFTKKTVRLESYD
+1188 
-1202 DSRFI
+1202 
-1207 GILNQFITSKD
+1207 SKD
-1218 NSIRKFG
+1218 NSVKKFG
-1225 FMIRDAI
+1225 YAIRDAI
-1232 LKKDF
+1232 RKKDF
-1237 DKYEQLISS
+1237 DKYKQLISS
-1246 KKMFDSIINEKLK
+1246 KKMFDAMVNEKLG
-1259 TLKTTYK
+1259 TLKTKYK
-1266 VSDQIKRFKKDPA
+1266 VSREFRRFSKNPT

-1288 GAIPRYQM
+1288 GAIPRYQI

-1306 NNGKTSAKSKI
+1306 NNGKKSAKSKI

-1337 QYIHKGISRREIQQR
+1337 QHIHKGVSRREIQQR
-1352 NNGNIDRQD
+1352 NGGNVDRQD

>member
-9 PNSKQ
+9 PSSKQ

-76 KDYNVYKDDAAF
+76 KDYNVYKNDAAF

-151 VQQKPALAA
+151 VQQKPALMA
-160 VQLPKNFVPQ
+160 VQQPKTFIPQ
-170 ETAQTIEESA
+170 ETAQAIEESA

-191 VGRGPEPEVEVPQE
+191 VGRGPQPQVEVPQ
-205 QSSPFIF
+205 QQGSPFIF
-212 QHSIDLPP
+212 EHSMDLPP

-227 LLNDQPLVNT
+227 VLNDQP
-237 PGFKNGKDSEY
+237 
-248 YSYMDKL
+248 
-255 AQRMSKEWNMSEDE
+255 
-269 ALTQMLNDN
+269 
-278 TYNYKA
+278 
-284 FYDNNKKMAIKSLS
+284 I
-298 DPSGTHFNDV
+298 
-308 GKTMYHPT
+308 
-316 FSNESIY
+316 
-323 SGKVSDYNPL
+323 
-333 GLIGG
+333 
-338 QWVGYNKYIPS
+338 
-349 ADQLN
+349 
-354 RYFNYNRTRSYMNN
+354 
-368 NGDRGVKIVMPKHKK
+368 

-398 RYFARGAQ
+398 RYFAKGAK
-406 NAGLVGQDQSGNNYN
+406 NAGFVGQDQSGNNYK

-453 TNIGQYESPFIL
+453 TDVGQYESPFIL
-465 DDVLVTAPKLQKST
+465 DDVLVTAPRLQKNT
-479 SKQKEIDTSNIQPR
+479 SKPKGIDTSNVQPR

-512 GDIDKVVLGTLG
+512 GDIDKVMLGTLG

-546 SNPMTQ
+546 SSPITQ

-562 AVNTASNAIM
+562 AVNTASNAVM

-590 RPSEYITE
+590 RPSEYLTE
-598 FTNPGTWLGMGG
+598 FTNPGAWLGMGG

-619 IQQIKDIYQLG
+619 IQQIKDIYNLG
-630 KAASDYPV
+630 KAASNYTGKYV
-638 RYIQNKINL
+638 QNKINL
-647 NKIGN
+647 NKVGN
-652 KLIQRIDNTNL
+652 KLMQNIDNTTL
-663 PNEIINDAS
+663 PNEFINDAS
-672 KQYSTESKDVLYD
+672 KQYSTESKDILD
-685 TILNMPNYSG
+685 NAILNTPNYSG
-695 TDGKFNTNYT
+695 SDGKFNTNYT

-722 NGDFDLI
+722 NGDFNLTDNN
-729 DKDGNINMRAAVRL
+729 GNLNMRALVRL
-743 NRKLKD
+743 NKKLKD
-749 NGIFYKRKFNKDTI
+749 NGIFYKKQFNKDDI
-763 IDDFKKAYEM
+763 VDDFKKAYEM

-780 DDSTRKQFVEAS
+780 DESTRKQFVEAS
-792 VIGSLFGVNKHN
+792 VLGSLFGQNKYN
-804 NINIDLPKD
+804 NRNISLPKIDFKD
-813 DFKYIFNNEFDNNV
+813 DFKEIFKNEFNDNV
-827 IEAAFQENGLGI
+827 IEAAFQQDGDGI

-851 TRNAD
+851 IRHANN
-856 SDYNSTIF
+856 DYNNTIF
-864 KYPFL
+864 KYPYL
-869 HYPSKDGIK
+869 HYPSKDGVK
-878 PLNVSDDIPLRQQL
+878 PLNISDYIPLRKQL
-892 RDYINPYLR
+892 RDHINPYLR
-901 TNGMDPIPLDSDYN
+901 TNGMEAIPLDSDYD
-915 TASKILDDRINQR
+915 TASKMLDDRINQR
-928 SRFLRGVMDYKGNVR
+928 SRFLRGVIDYKGNAR
-943 VKDEYYHLLD
+943 VGDKYQQLLD
-953 DNVNSEYGDNSVK
+953 DKVISQYGDNDVK

-976 PTVATNG
+976 PPVATNG

-990 EFSNPK
+990 EYMNPK
-996 NGASDKVNDGLYI
+996 NGANSKINDGLYI

-1016 DNFSAPRRF
+1016 DNFSAPRGS

-1038 TSHRDEPNLIKR
+1038 TGHRDEPNLIKR

-1061 NSQYGGGSI
+1061 YGMNKGGSI

-1096 KEIGIPLV
+1096 QEAGIPLV
-1104 QRNEEIFD
+1104 ERNEEMFD

-1118 LGYFTKGHYNQ
+1118 LGYFTKGHYDQ

-1188 DPFTKKTVRLESYD
+1188 DPFTKKTVRLENYND
-1202 DSRFI
+1202 PRFI

-1225 FMIRDAI
+1225 FMIRDAV

-1246 KKMFDSIINEKLK
+1246 KKMFDSIINEKLG

-1266 VSDQIKRFKKDPA
+1266 VSDKFKRLKNDPA
-1279 VLKQIMDEY
+1279 VLKQIMDQY

-1306 NNGKTSAKSKI
+1306 NNGKTSAKSNI

-1326 RGEKVVDVEDV
+1326 RGQKVVDVEDV
-1337 QYIHKGISRREIQQR
+1337 QHIHKGVSRKQIQQR

-1368 KNLRNVILPVLGLG
+1368 KNLRNIILPVLGLG